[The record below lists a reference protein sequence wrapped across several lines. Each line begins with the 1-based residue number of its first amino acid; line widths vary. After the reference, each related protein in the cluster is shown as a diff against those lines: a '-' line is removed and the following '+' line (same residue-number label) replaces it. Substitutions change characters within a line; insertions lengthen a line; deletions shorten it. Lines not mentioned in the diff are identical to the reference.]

1 MEFDSVLVFFCVGTT
16 ALIAILRSLTQDQFI
31 PPLDLIA
38 QSFPAAAPFY
48 VGWCACLLALT
59 LLTESED

>member
-16 ALIAILRSLTQDQFI
+16 TLIAILRSLTQDQFI

-48 VGWCACLLALT
+48 VGWCACLLVLT
-59 LLTESED
+59 LLIESED